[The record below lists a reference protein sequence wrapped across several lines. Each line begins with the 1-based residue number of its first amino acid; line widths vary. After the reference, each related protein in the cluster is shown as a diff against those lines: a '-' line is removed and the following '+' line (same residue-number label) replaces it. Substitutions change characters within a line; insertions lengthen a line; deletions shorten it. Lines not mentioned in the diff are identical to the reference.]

1 MKCFKLSNKTQK
13 TEKIAK
19 QPQKIFQNH
28 PKFEVGVP
36 FPFSLYSLLCICIV
50 QLCGCRRNVSRTNSS
65 LFTFSLPRRTRER
78 SQMQDIFGS
87 VRRSLVFRGSPETEE
102 TSLGVGGSLVDKI
115 SYCIRT
121 SRVFSKPSPPSPSI
135 PVDAAPPI
143 RWRKGELIGCGAFGQ
158 VYVGMNIDS
167 GELLAVKQV
176 NYFLHPLFVADFI
189 VNLCFLVLS
198 SFRIVLF
205 FGVQLLASACLFFFL
220 ILYRNWLCYESL
232 SLRFPII

>member
-1 MKCFKLSNKTQK
+1 
-13 TEKIAK
+13 
-19 QPQKIFQNH
+19 
-28 PKFEVGVP
+28 
-36 FPFSLYSLLCICIV
+36 
-50 QLCGCRRNVSRTNSS
+50 
-65 LFTFSLPRRTRER
+65 
-78 SQMQDIFGS
+78 MQDIFGS
-87 VRRSLVFRGSPETEE
+87 VRRSLVFRGSPESDE

-135 PVDAAPPI
+135 PEDAAPPI

-176 NYFLHPLFVADFI
+176 NYFLRALFVVDFI

-205 FGVQLLASACLFFFL
+205 FGVQFLASACLFFFA
-220 ILYRNWLCYESL
+220 
-232 SLRFPII
+232 